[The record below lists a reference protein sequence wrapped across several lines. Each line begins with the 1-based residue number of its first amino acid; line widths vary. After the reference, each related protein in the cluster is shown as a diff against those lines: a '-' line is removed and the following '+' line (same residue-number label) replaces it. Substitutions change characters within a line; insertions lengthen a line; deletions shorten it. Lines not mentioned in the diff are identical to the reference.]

1 MPESGVARFDGKDN
15 PRVASLWAGGHHRDV
30 TDGVYREARAAADL
44 SDHVRCVWYRRIG
57 RHEASRPIRV
67 TPDGCIDLMWM
78 RGELLVAGPDTT
90 AWVAHLAA
98 GTEIA
103 GLRFRPGAATSVLGV
118 PATELVKDRPAAA
131 AVSKRWTTEVTGRLE
146 AAPSPAAAIALLQ
159 EAVRLRLA
167 EAPSLD
173 PAVQYV
179 VKSVQ
184 SYQSV
189 RVDLLADHVGI
200 SERQLHRR
208 CCAAL
213 GYGPKTFARIVRF
226 QRFLASAREPTPRTF
241 AHIAADAGYADQ
253 PHLTREVRRLAGL
266 PPAELVAELAR

>member
-1 MPESGVARFDGKDN
+1 VNDGI
-15 PRVASLWAGGHHRDV
+15 
-30 TDGVYREARAAADL
+30 YREARPAADL

-57 RHEASRPIRV
+57 RDEASRPVRV
-67 TPDGCIDLMWM
+67 VPDGCIDLMWM
-78 RGELLVAGPDTT
+78 HGELLVAGPDTT
-90 AWVAHLAA
+90 AWVAHLPA

-118 PATELVKDRPAAA
+118 PATELVDDRVAAF
-131 AVSKRWTTEVTGRLE
+131 AVSRRWTTEVTGRLE
-146 AAPSPAAAIALLQ
+146 AVRSLMDATAVLQ
-159 EAVRLRLA
+159 EAMRRQLA
-167 EAPSLD
+167 EAPALD
-173 PAVQYV
+173 PVVQHV
-179 VKSVQ
+179 VNSIRRH
-184 SYQSV
+184 QSV
-189 RVDLLADHVGI
+189 RVDRLADHAGI

-226 QRFLASAREPTPRTF
+226 QRFLASARQPSPRAL
-241 AHIAADAGYADQ
+241 AHMAADAGYADQ